1 MHSVRHLLALSAVSA
16 AALISTPVVAQ
27 YQSTTPI
34 FQFRMDQSA
43 PFKRLYFFGTSGE
56 RLDRS
61 EYYLVIK
68 KEERLN
74 STDQLQV
81 SIPRGF
87 YKRFKLG
94 ILNVCTMQRGG
105 FVKKTKCKDSIAFN
119 STFDDSNQ
127 LLTINLGETLDDDQD
142 IAIYAKL
149 NNPISNGLYQFNVM
163 SSIDEQETKSYLGSW
178 LISVN

>member
-1 MHSVRHLLALSAVSA
+1 
-16 AALISTPVVAQ
+16 
-27 YQSTTPI
+27 
-34 FQFRMDQSA
+34 MDQSA

-163 SSIDEQETKSYLGSW
+163 SSIDEQEAKSYLGSW

>member
-1 MHSVRHLLALSAVSA
+1 MHYARHLLALSAVSA

-34 FQFRMDQSA
+34 FQFRMDQST

-94 ILNVCTMQRGG
+94 ALNVCTMQRGG

-119 STFDDSNQ
+119 SIFDDSNHLIAGLSISAPAGRVQ
-127 LLTINLGETLDDDQD
+127 DEWVTSLKETSERISKALGWHP
-142 IAIYAKL
+142 
-149 NNPISNGLYQFNVM
+149 NF
-163 SSIDEQETKSYLGSW
+163 
-178 LISVN
+178 

>member
-1 MHSVRHLLALSAVSA
+1 MHCISRLFFLSAISA
-16 AALISTPVVAQ
+16 TALVSTPVAAQ

-34 FQFRMDQSA
+34 FQFRMDQSTL
-43 PFKRLYFFGTSGE
+43 FKRLYFFGTSGE

-68 KEERLN
+68 KEERLGA
-74 STDQLQV
+74 TDQLQV

-94 ILNVCTMQRGG
+94 SLNVCTMQLGG
-105 FVKKTKCKDSIAFN
+105 FVKKTKCKDDIAFG

-127 LLTINLGETLDDDQD
+127 SLTINFDETLGDNHD

-149 NNPISNGLYQFNVM
+149 SNPISNGLYQFNLM
-163 SSIDEQETKSYLGSW
+163 STINEQKSKSYLGSW